1 MAIPSKPNA
10 PLLDGPIPGQ
20 NLTAELG
27 SRPWQTP
34 PQFTTVEE
42 ALDYYIPRL
51 QSDEVTEQLLDVL
64 EMGVPVTTVANTMQ
78 LASVMEGK
86 HSVDVGMLV
95 LPVLIEMIMLIADTA
110 GIEYETGLQKDRTK
124 VRGSLVSKALNRLQ
138 SEGDEEEMSMT
149 MEEPEDTEEAPEEI
163 MSEVTG
169 GLMSRRA

>member
-51 QSDEVTEQLLDVL
+51 QADEVTEQLLDVL

-95 LPVLIEMIMLIADTA
+95 LPVLIEMLMLIADTA
-110 GIEYETGLQKDRTK
+110 GIEYETGLQKGKSK
-124 VRGSLVSKALNRLQ
+124 VRGSLVNKALNRLQ
-138 SEGDEEEMSMT
+138 SEGDEEEEMPMT
-149 MEEPEDTEEAPEEI
+149 MEEPEEEEAPEE
-163 MSEVTG
+163 MTG

>member
-51 QSDEVTEQLLDVL
+51 QADEVTEQLLDVL

-138 SEGDEEEMSMT
+138 SEDGMEEEQPLE
-149 MEEPEDTEEAPEEI
+149 MEEAQEETAEEMMPEI
-163 MSEVTG
+163 TG

>member
-51 QSDEVTEQLLDVL
+51 QADEVTEQLLDVL

-95 LPVLIEMIMLIADTA
+95 LPVLIEMLMLIADTA
-110 GIEYETGLQKDRTK
+110 GIEYETGLQKGKSK

-138 SEGDEEEMSMT
+138 SEDGMEEAQPLEMEEEQ
-149 MEEPEDTEEAPEEI
+149 EETAEEMMPEI
-163 MSEVTG
+163 TG

>member
-149 MEEPEDTEEAPEEI
+149 MEEPEDTEEAPEE
-163 MSEVTG
+163 MTG

>member
-1 MAIPSKPNA
+1 MAIPNKPNA

-27 SRPWQTP
+27 ARPWQTP
-34 PQFTTVEE
+34 PQFSTVED

-51 QSDEVTEQLLDVL
+51 QSDEVTGPLLDVL

-95 LPVLIEMIMLIADTA
+95 LPVLMEMIMLIADTA
-110 GIEYETGLQKDRTK
+110 GIEYETGLQKGKSK
-124 VRGSLVSKALNRLQ
+124 VRGSLVNKALNRLQ
-138 SEGDEEEMSMT
+138 GEDDDEEEMSMT
-149 MEEPEDTEEAPEEI
+149 MEEPEDMEEAPE
-163 MSEVTG
+163 EVTG

>member
-51 QSDEVTEQLLDVL
+51 QADEVTEQLLDVL
-64 EMGVPVTTVANTMQ
+64 EMGIPITTVANTMQ

-138 SEGDEEEMSMT
+138 SEDGMEEEQPLE
-149 MEEPEDTEEAPEEI
+149 MEEAQEEI
-163 MSEVTG
+163 MPEVTG

>member
-51 QSDEVTEQLLDVL
+51 QADEVTEQLLDVL

-138 SEGDEEEMSMT
+138 SEESMEEEQPLE
-149 MEEPEDTEEAPEEI
+149 MEEAQEEI
-163 MSEVTG
+163 MPEVTG

>member
-51 QSDEVTEQLLDVL
+51 QADEVTEQLLDVS

-95 LPVLIEMIMLIADTA
+95 LPVLIEMLMLIADTA
-110 GIEYETGLQKDRTK
+110 GVEYETGLQKDKTK
-124 VRGSLVSKALNRLQ
+124 VRGSLVSKALDRLKKG
-138 SEGDEEEMSMT
+138 EGKEEEQPLE
-149 MEEPEDTEEAPEEI
+149 MEEAQEETTDDMMP
-163 MSEVTG
+163 EVTG

>member
-51 QSDEVTEQLLDVL
+51 QADEVTEQLLDVL

-86 HSVDVGMLV
+86 HSIDVGMLV
-95 LPVLIEMIMLIADTA
+95 LPVLIEMLMLIADTA
-110 GIEYETGLQKDRTK
+110 GIEYETDLQKGKSK

-138 SEGDEEEMSMT
+138 SEEGMEEEQPLE
-149 MEEPEDTEEAPEEI
+149 MEESQEEMMP
-163 MSEVTG
+163 EVTG

>member
-42 ALDYYIPRL
+42 ALEYYIPRL

-149 MEEPEDTEEAPEEI
+149 MEEPEDTEEAPEE
-163 MSEVTG
+163 MTG

>member
-1 MAIPSKPNA
+1 MAIPSKPNE

-51 QSDEVTEQLLDVL
+51 QADEVTEQLLDVL

-110 GIEYETGLQKDRTK
+110 GIKYETGLQKDRTK

-138 SEGDEEEMSMT
+138 SEDGMEEEQPLE
-149 MEEPEDTEEAPEEI
+149 MEEAQEEI
-163 MSEVTG
+163 MPEVTG

>member
-51 QSDEVTEQLLDVL
+51 QADEVTGQLLDVL

-138 SEGDEEEMSMT
+138 SEESMEEEQPLE
-149 MEEPEDTEEAPEEI
+149 MEEAQEEI
-163 MSEVTG
+163 MPEVTG

>member
-51 QSDEVTEQLLDVL
+51 QADEVTEQLLDVL

-124 VRGSLVSKALNRLQ
+124 VRGSLVNKALNRLQ

-149 MEEPEDTEEAPEEI
+149 MEEPEDTEEAPEE
-163 MSEVTG
+163 MTG

>member
-163 MSEVTG
+163 MPEVTG

>member
-51 QSDEVTEQLLDVL
+51 QADEVTEQLLDVL
-64 EMGVPVTTVANTMQ
+64 EMGVPVTTLANTMQ

-110 GIEYETGLQKDRTK
+110 GVEYETGLQKDKTK
-124 VRGSLVSKALNRLQ
+124 VRGSLVSKALDRLKKG
-138 SEGDEEEMSMT
+138 EGKEEEQPLEI
-149 MEEPEDTEEAPEEI
+149 EETEDEMMP
-163 MSEVTG
+163 EVTG

>member
-138 SEGDEEEMSMT
+138 SEDGMEEEQPLE
-149 MEEPEDTEEAPEEI
+149 MEEAQEEI
-163 MSEVTG
+163 MPEVTG

>member
-51 QSDEVTEQLLDVL
+51 QADEVTEQLLDVL

-138 SEGDEEEMSMT
+138 SEDGMEEEQPLE
-149 MEEPEDTEEAPEEI
+149 MEEAQEEI
-163 MSEVTG
+163 MPEVTG

>member
-51 QSDEVTEQLLDVL
+51 QADEVTEQLLDVL

-110 GIEYETGLQKDRTK
+110 GIEYETGLQKGKSK

-138 SEGDEEEMSMT
+138 SEEGMEEEQPLE
-149 MEEPEDTEEAPEEI
+149 MEEPQEETAEE
-163 MSEVTG
+163 MMPEVTG

>member
-51 QSDEVTEQLLDVL
+51 QADEVTEQLLDVL

-95 LPVLIEMIMLIADTA
+95 LPVLIEMLMLIADTA
-110 GIEYETGLQKDRTK
+110 GVEYETGLQKDKTK
-124 VRGSLVSKALNRLQ
+124 LRGSLVNKALNRLQ
-138 SEGDEEEMSMT
+138 KNEDKTEEEET
-149 MEEPEDTEEAPEEI
+149 LEIEETEDEILPEI
-163 MSEVTG
+163 TG

>member
-51 QSDEVTEQLLDVL
+51 QADEVTEQLLDVL

-95 LPVLIEMIMLIADTA
+95 LPVLIEMLMLIADTA
-110 GIEYETGLQKDRTK
+110 GVEYETGLQKDKTK
-124 VRGSLVSKALNRLQ
+124 VRGSLVSKAHNRLQ
-138 SEGDEEEMSMT
+138 SDEDKTEEEET
-149 MEEPEDTEEAPEEI
+149 LEIEETEDEI
-163 MSEVTG
+163 VPEVTG